1 MPPQRLNDNA
11 FAWAFGMAAIWI
23 PAGVAIRIAAA
34 GGPTSA
40 YEFGYLVGHVL
51 IGPAVAGAIV
61 GASARGSRSQWQWW
75 HYMIATGP
83 IVIAVYLLLVAN
95 NLSRGGV

>member
-1 MPPQRLNDNA
+1 MPPRRLNENA

-40 YEFGYLVGHVL
+40 YEFGYVFGQVL
-51 IGPAVAGAIV
+51 LAPAVAGAIV
-61 GASARGSRSQWQWW
+61 GASARGSRSEWQWW
-75 HYMIATGP
+75 QYMIATGP
-83 IVIAVYLLLVAN
+83 MVIAVYLLIHATDLA
-95 NLSRGGV
+95 RGL